1 LTAATAG
8 GPPPAVVLV
17 GGQGTRLRPL
27 TWRTPKQLLPVGGL
41 SLLNRVVE
49 PLATAGVTRIVLSLG
64 YRSEAFDR
72 LDLGSFDVTAV
83 PEDTPLGSGGG
94 IAHAIRQSG
103 ITGTFLAMNG
113 DVVGDVDV
121 PSLLERH
128 RSTDALATILVKE
141 VADPSEFGVAVVDSE
156 GRVTG
161 FVEKP
166 PPPAPSNLINAG
178 VWVLESS
185 ILDGIPKD
193 GAASIEREV
202 FPGLAAEGRMQAVV
216 HHGWWHDVGRLDRYL
231 AANAQYLQHGST
243 PPGWTRASGS
253 LRGAGSRVADDATV
267 EASVIGERVSVGS
280 GATVR
285 NSVLLAGAE
294 VGAAALVE
302 RSVIGAGWIVGEGEK
317 VTDSICAEG
326 AP

>member
-1 LTAATAG
+1 MTAATAG
-8 GPPPAVVLV
+8 GLPPAVVLV

-41 SLLNRVVE
+41 PLLNRVVE
-49 PLATAGVTRIVLSLG
+49 PLAAAGVTRVVLSLG

-72 LDLGSFDVTAV
+72 LELGSFDVTAV
-83 PEDTPLGSGGG
+83 PEDNPLGSGGG
-94 IAHAIRQSG
+94 LAHALRKAEIS
-103 ITGTFLAMNG
+103 GTFLAMNG
-113 DVVGDVDV
+113 DVVGDVDIAA
-121 PSLLERH
+121 LLERH

-141 VADPSEFGVAVVDSE
+141 VDDPSEFGVAVVDSQ

-185 ILDGIPKD
+185 ILDRIPQD

-202 FPGLAAEGRMQAVV
+202 FPGLAADGRMQAVV

-231 AANAQYLQHGST
+231 AANAEYLQRGST
-243 PPGWTRASGS
+243 PPGWTRAAGS
-253 LRGAGSRVADDATV
+253 LHGAGARVADDATV
-267 EASVIGERVSVGS
+267 EASVIGEDVSVGP
-280 GATVR
+280 GAAVR
-285 NSVLLAGAE
+285 GSVLLAGAE
-294 VGAAALVE
+294 VGAAAVVE
-302 RSVIGAGWIVGEGEK
+302 RSVIGPGWIVADGEK
-317 VTDSICAEG
+317 VTDAICAEG

>member
-1 LTAATAG
+1 MTAATAG
-8 GPPPAVVLV
+8 GLPPAVVLV

-27 TWRTPKQLLPVGGL
+27 TWRTPKQFLPVGGL
-41 SLLNRVVE
+41 PLLNRVVE
-49 PLATAGVTRIVLSLG
+49 PLAAAGVTRVVLSLG

-72 LDLGSFDVTAV
+72 LDLGFLDVTAV
-83 PEDTPLGSGGG
+83 PEDNPLGSGGG
-94 IAHAIRQSG
+94 LAHAIRQAEIS
-103 ITGTFLAMNG
+103 GTFLAMNG
-113 DVVGDVDV
+113 DVVGDVDIAA
-121 PSLLERH
+121 LLERH

-141 VADPSEFGVAVVDSE
+141 VDDPSEFGVAVVDSQ

-185 ILDGIPKD
+185 ILDRIPQD

-202 FPGLAAEGRMQAVV
+202 FPGLAADGRMQAVV

-231 AANAQYLQHGST
+231 AANAEYLQRGST
-243 PPGWTRASGS
+243 PPGWTRAAGS
-253 LRGAGSRVADDATV
+253 LHGARARVADDATV
-267 EASVIGERVSVGS
+267 EASVIGEDVSVGP
-280 GATVR
+280 GAAVR
-285 NSVLLAGAE
+285 GSVLLAGAE
-294 VGAAALVE
+294 VGAAAVVE
-302 RSVIGAGWIVGEGEK
+302 RSVIGSGWIVAEGEK

>member
-1 LTAATAG
+1 LTSATAG

-41 SLLNRVVE
+41 PLLNRVVE
-49 PLATAGVTRIVLSLG
+49 PLAAAGVTRVVLSLG

-94 IAHAIRQSG
+94 LAHAIRQAEIS
-103 ITGTFLAMNG
+103 GTFLAMNG
-113 DVVGDVDV
+113 DVVGDVDIAA
-121 PSLLERH
+121 LIERH
-128 RSTDALATILVKE
+128 RSTEALATILVKE
-141 VADPSEFGVAVVDSE
+141 VADPSEFGVAVVDSV

-166 PPPAPSNLINAG
+166 SPPAPSNLINAG

-185 ILDGIPKD
+185 ILDGIPQD
-193 GAASIEREV
+193 GAASIEREI
-202 FPGLAAEGRMQAVV
+202 FPGLAADGRMQAVV
-216 HHGWWHDVGRLDRYL
+216 HHGWWHDVGRLDRFL
-231 AANAQYLQHGST
+231 AANAEYLQRGST
-243 PPGWTRASGS
+243 PPGWTRAAGS
-253 LRGAGSRVADDATV
+253 LHGPGGRVADDATV
-267 EASVIGERVSVGS
+267 EASVIGEDASVGP
-280 GATVR
+280 GAVVR
-285 NSVLLAGAE
+285 GSVLLTGAE
-294 VGAAALVE
+294 VGAAAVVE
-302 RSVIGAGWIVGEGEK
+302 RSVIGPGWIVGEAEK